1 MRLCEIQMEG
11 FRGYPVCLPLK
22 LDYDVV
28 IIFGDNGS
36 GKSGLFNA
44 MEWLLEDT
52 IDLGDCRDASTG
64 DRFRNLFTGCEEP
77 WVQLTFSEKERGR
90 TVQYQVTR
98 RLKAGTVQSSS
109 INPED
114 EKLQPS
120 SYPDQL
126 LSRKTLDEQDIR
138 YDWPLRYKRGDFE
151 QVFLNR
157 KRLGRFIE
165 VTGGER
171 GGQLFKLL
179 GYLVLDEHRDMI
191 GKLLGFLRR
200 YRRDEGLEKTFGDCC
215 AVLKREIA
223 NIFEKY
229 SELPESVQT
238 LLSVCQELIEETRG
252 QVEAEFPVYLRGL
265 LDLLRE
271 QSQHF
276 QDINNLS
283 REERAAAENRLRDAD
298 TVLKTQQ
305 DLSKFFDREQ
315 RIDPAEYQVL
325 AADTRREVRQRLF
338 ELPKFFERVKQ
349 FQDDPERFN
358 LAERLD
364 FLEYGLRLA
373 EKEDQDTCPLCLQDI
388 TGPWGETEVT
398 VKEHFVS
405 QHGKFLE
412 QYRDFDPKDVLVG
425 DLRQACSLLQLVD
438 CKDKLDR
445 NRGMLSDQFDAYKAQ
460 ASCLG
465 EEVSSPD
472 FDAVAPLELDFSSPQ
487 LLFGHLDLALQFLNS
502 PEDVEFTPIDGLP
515 KHIDAAVQLA
525 GQLSEVQRDTQD
537 SIDSLNSQYQ
547 QTRESLEERKQ
558 EGLDE
563 EVQKWE
569 ARLAEFKLL
578 DDLQGLE
585 NEVRDFEEATDKIST
600 VNKYIRA
607 LLDARDNTLK
617 DVEEILLMEA
627 IERIS
632 DRVNEIYKRMNPDEA
647 LNRIIFKPAGGRN
660 VDLIVDD
667 ENIDFSDK
675 EPRPQAFLSEGHLNC
690 LGIAIHLALQEVID
704 SPYDFVILDD
714 PLYSIDAG
722 HRRKAL
728 DEMFDFA
735 KRTGKQLIIATH
747 DPLFFHYLKEK
758 LRLRHADFGSRQIYL
773 VINYSSTEPY
783 IRVEGSKGTF
793 LDAAKERLVAGCDS
807 YDLEAVYVLMRGEI
821 EYICDKLLE
830 GERVGVY
837 GRKYDKLDSR
847 IELLREL
854 RDIDGVDI
862 NKLQEARTICNPA
875 AHYDRSGRESYTVA
889 RQVLTSIETFRD
901 KYRVALSDS

>member
-1 MRLCEIQMEG
+1 
-11 FRGYPVCLPLK
+11 

-52 IDLGDCRDASTG
+52 VYLGDSRDAKTG

-90 TVQYQVTR
+90 PVQYQVTR

-165 VTGGER
+165 VTGDKRGE
-171 GGQLFKLL
+171 QLFKLL
-179 GYLVLDEHRDMI
+179 GYGVLDEYRNTI
-191 GKLLGFLRR
+191 RKLLTSSRE
-200 YRRDEGLEKTFGDCC
+200 YRRDKALEKAFGDSR
-215 AVLKREIA
+215 AVLESRIA
-223 NIFEKY
+223 NIFKKY

-238 LLSVCQELIEETRG
+238 LLSVCQQLIEETREE
-252 QVEAEFPVYLRGL
+252 VEAESPVYLRGL

-271 QSQHF
+271 ESQHF
-276 QDINNLS
+276 QDINNLT
-283 REERAAAENRLRDAD
+283 REERAAAEKRLQEARTA
-298 TVLKTQQ
+298 LEKQL
-305 DLSKFFDREQ
+305 DLSEFFASERW
-315 RIDPAEYQVL
+315 IDPTEYEVL
-325 AADTRREVRQRLF
+325 AVDTQEEIEQQLSKLPNLLRRVQR
-338 ELPKFFERVKQ
+338 
-349 FQDDPERFN
+349 FQDDPEMFD
-358 LAERLD
+358 LEARLD
-364 FLEYGLRLA
+364 FLKYGLHLI
-373 EKEDQDTCPLCLQDI
+373 EKEERDTCPLCLQDI
-388 TGPWGETEVT
+388 TRRWDETEMT

-405 QHGKFLE
+405 EHRQFLE
-412 QYRDFDPKDVLVG
+412 RYRDFDPKDALVS
-425 DLRQACSLLQLVD
+425 DLHQAHRLLQFLD

-445 NRGMLSDQFDAYKAQ
+445 NQRGVSTFFDAYKAQ
-460 ASCLG
+460 ASSLG
-465 EEVSSPD
+465 EELSPPD
-472 FDAVAPLELDFSSPQ
+472 FDALGPPELDFSSPQ
-487 LLFGHLDLALQFLNS
+487 LLVGSLDLALQFLDN
-502 PEDVEFTPIDGLP
+502 PEKMEFAALDGLS
-515 KHIDAAVQLA
+515 KHIDAAVQLT
-525 GQLSEVQRDTQD
+525 GQLSEVQRATQD
-537 SIDSLNSQYQ
+537 SIDTLNSQYQ
-547 QTRESLEERKQ
+547 QTRKSLEERKQ

-569 ARLAEFKLL
+569 ARLAEFELL

-585 NEVRDFEEATDKIST
+585 SEVADLEEATCSIST

-632 DRVNEIYKRMNPDEA
+632 DRVNEIYKRMNPGEA
-647 LNRIIFKPAGGRN
+647 LNRIIFKPAGGRD

-704 SPYDFVILDD
+704 SPYDFVIFDD

-758 LRLRHADFGSRQIYL
+758 LRFGHADFGKKEIYL
-773 VINYSSTEPY
+773 VINYSSTEPD
-783 IRVEGSKGTF
+783 IIPERRTKGTF
-793 LDAAKERLVAGCDS
+793 LDAAKEWLVEGCDS
-807 YDLEAVYVLMRGEI
+807 YELEAVYVLMRREI
-821 EYICDKLLE
+821 EYLCDNLLK
-830 GERVGVY
+830 GQRVGEY
-837 GRKYDKLDSR
+837 GEKYDKLDSR
-847 IELLREL
+847 IDLLRRLEH
-854 RDIDGVDI
+854 IDDRDI

-875 AHYDRSGRESYTVA
+875 AHYDPSGRESYTVA